1 MIHDTDNHNPNA
13 WSVANDPRITKIGKI
28 LRDTWLDETLQFFN
42 VLKGDMNII
51 GPRPELPYFVELF
64 SRHLPNYNLRHTV
77 RPGLT
82 GLSQVLGFSGD
93 TCILLRFKK
102 DIEYIQKKSEK
113 LDRRILLF
121 TLKKLLSGIRLSP
134 IRCSDCQFKDDA
146 RSRWICFDVR
156 PLMPTKALPMNRH
169 CKKTLPEYSA

>member
-13 WSVANDPRITKIGKI
+13 WSVANDPRTTKVGKI

-51 GPRPELPYFVELF
+51 GPRPELPHFVELF
-64 SRHLPNYNLRHTV
+64 SRHIPNYNLRHTV

-113 LDRRILLF
+113 LDRRILLY
-121 TLKKLLSGIRLSP
+121 TLKKLTSGIRLST
-134 IRCSDCQFKDDA
+134 IRCSDCRFKDDD
-146 RSRWICFDVR
+146 RSRWICLDI
-156 PLMPTKALPMNRH
+156 RH
-169 CKKTLPEYSA
+169 SYTNTGSTHESSLQKNAA